1 MVRSVLIG
9 GGLCAVVR
17 GCSRAAGGRR
27 GDDAHHELGTTP
39 RPHAGAEQ
47 GVRPLTHIHVFQ
59 LPKPS
64 YSRHDF
70 PATTF
75 PDVRARLRFCI
86 LCVSSFEPER
96 LLGLLRRLVREPKA
110 QDLGLGIAA
119 DLSERLVARVV
130 RLHAHQLISGGTWE
144 EWKREKWSGKRRLGL
159 MCVLVC
165 GARDVPGAWH
175 LQHPGHE
182 RPGQPTKYLHSRGE
196 EGRGAPDSILVR
208 CKCNG
213 GACVYWK
220 SRKKLG
226 CYPC

>member
-1 MVRSVLIG
+1 MRSVLIG
-9 GGLCAVVR
+9 GGCVLLCV
-17 GCSRAAGGRR
+17 G
-27 GDDAHHELGTTP
+27 
-39 RPHAGAEQ
+39 AGA
-47 GVRPLTHIHVFQ
+47 
-59 LPKPS
+59 LPEDDEEMTPTMSSARRLARMLAQSRGYVHSHTSMCSS
-64 YSRHDF
+64 YSSPHI

-130 RLHAHQLISGGTWE
+130 RSHAHQLISRGTWE
-144 EWKREKWSGKRRLGL
+144 EWKGEKMVWKETPGAD

-165 GARDVPGAWH
+165 GAHDVPGARH

-196 EGRGAPDSILVR
+196 EGRGAPDSIRVR